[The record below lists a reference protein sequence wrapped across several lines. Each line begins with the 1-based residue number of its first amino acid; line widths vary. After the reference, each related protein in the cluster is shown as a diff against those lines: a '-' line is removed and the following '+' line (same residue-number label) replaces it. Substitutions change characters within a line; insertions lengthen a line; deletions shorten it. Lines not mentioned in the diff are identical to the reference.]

1 MARFTIFD
9 VLFRRPQQ
17 RLSFAYWNAVPL
29 HRLRWLLLAIFCL
42 FGMLACLIDLIGVGQ
57 KPLFIVLVWTLFTG
71 SMAVAFFLFLARAPR
86 YFWILIILQVAGSRL
101 IGWLNHFYAGGLPH
115 PTIEQGVR
123 TAAIACLLLSVAAF
137 VFFIQFIQSEG
148 RRAVRFET
156 ELSLAQGI
164 QQTLVPTIESRTAG
178 FEVHGVSLPSDRVG
192 GDLVDAVTLQDS
204 SVFAYVA
211 DVSGH
216 GLAAGILMGM
226 VKTAVRTQLCG
237 LASPQAVL
245 ERLNAVLPSVKE
257 PHTYATCA
265 ALRVSSR
272 NHGGPCVIEY
282 AIAGQPAILHACA
295 RSGAVSRLGDQQ
307 LPLGLLQG
315 PPYVGHQVEAL
326 PGDVLLV
333 VTDGVVEAA
342 DENDN
347 EFSLDRL
354 ESLLLHNLTQPLATI
369 AQTIL
374 SSVGAHGEQ
383 TDDQTLLLIRV
394 VP

>member
-123 TAAIACLLLSVAAF
+123 TAAIACLLLSMAAF

-237 LASPQAVL
+237 LPSPQAVL

-265 ALRVSSR
+265 ALRIAGR
-272 NHGGPCVIEY
+272 NPGGPGAIEY
-282 AIAGQPAILHACA
+282 AIAGQPPILHACA
-295 RSGAVSRLGDQQ
+295 RRGVVSHLANQQ

-315 PPYVGHQVEAL
+315 PPYVGHRVEAL
-326 PGDVLLV
+326 PGDVLLA
-333 VTDGVVEAA
+333 VTDGIAEAA